1 MPSPDLRS
9 DPISAGRKYV
19 IAEALLD
26 FYEAEDTPD
35 FRSAIERAQSRY
47 PRFVALVRFDFEVE
61 VAHSIESG
69 SVRSRVTVLAF
80 LMALIHAIEH
90 YGDFRDGI
98 DRIFED
104 AKHFGVQANQYIL
117 FDAHPHTAS
126 PFVFQTKTGLV
137 GVLKRFRDDVQFL
150 NEHADDITPNEMKKR
165 LTQLA
170 KEADHMLTNA
180 SDEADFQLLRDFLWE
195 TSRQVIRPSQYPF
208 QHAPPLSADPFRYP
222 MISPNRQELY
232 RFLDSLR
239 QRSRKS

>member
-1 MPSPDLRS
+1 
-9 DPISAGRKYV
+9 
-19 IAEALLD
+19 
-26 FYEAEDTPD
+26 
-35 FRSAIERAQSRY
+35 
-47 PRFVALVRFDFEVE
+47 
-61 VAHSIESG
+61 
-69 SVRSRVTVLAF
+69 
-80 LMALIHAIEH
+80 MALIHAIEH

-104 AKHFGVQANQYIL
+104 AKHFGVQANQYIF

-180 SDEADFQLLRDFLWE
+180 SDEADFQLLRNFLWE
-195 TSRQVIRPSQYPF
+195 TSRQVIRPSEYPF
-208 QHAPPLSADPFRYP
+208 QHAPPLLADPFRYP